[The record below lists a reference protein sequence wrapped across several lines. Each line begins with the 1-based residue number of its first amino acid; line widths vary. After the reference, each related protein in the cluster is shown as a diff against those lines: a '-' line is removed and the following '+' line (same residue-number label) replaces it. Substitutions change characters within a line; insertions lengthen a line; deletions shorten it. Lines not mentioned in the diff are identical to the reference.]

1 MLVDSCSKLEGKL
14 PSFLM
19 KYSRKEL
26 YVIRKKRPDLIPK
39 PDPSTNTA
47 IIAFLR
53 KHNKISQIP
62 KDMQSKEWFNLRQQ
76 TLDNKDFPKF
86 QTDHFNEVIEH
97 NQNID
102 KKLEDPQTQKELDF
116 LIKKYAIAERIK
128 LLINPLY
135 LYSKY
140 QKYKKQRTEKKFY
153 KINLPNWIWI
163 IFCALIILI
172 IISL

>member
-1 MLVDSCSKLEGKL
+1 
-14 PSFLM
+14 M
-19 KYSRKEL
+19 KYSKKEL
-26 YVIRKKRPDLIPK
+26 HIIQKKRPDLIRK

-53 KHNKISQIP
+53 KYNGVSQIP
-62 KDMQSKEWFNLRQQ
+62 RDITSKEWITLRQQ
-76 TLDNKDFPKF
+76 TLDNRDFPKF

-97 NQNID
+97 NQKID

-116 LIKKYAIAERIK
+116 IIKKYAFIEKIR
-128 LLINPLY
+128 LYINPLN

-140 QKYKKQRTEKKFY
+140 QKNKKVKTEKIFY
-153 KINLPNWIWI
+153 KINLPFWVWI
-163 IFCALIILI
+163 IFFTLIILI